1 MGLQDMSKRF
11 EDEIED
17 ILELAPDL
25 PDGPN
30 LSGLTTL
37 EKIGC
42 LWAYFINRE
51 VGILSSRKIIFVV
64 AISAGLYLMTRMLVF
79 VWVSVLLLVILY
91 SMLVFSFGSFNRM
104 KNRFKKLKNWRL

>member
-1 MGLQDMSKRF
+1 MHDMSKRF

-30 LSGLTTL
+30 LSGLTTS

-42 LWAYFINRE
+42 LWSYFINRE
-51 VGILSSRKIIFVV
+51 VGILSSRKIILVV
-64 AISAGLYLMTRMLVF
+64 AISAGLYLMTRILFF

-91 SMLVFSFGSFNRM
+91 SMLVFSFGPFNRM
-104 KNRFKKLKNWRL
+104 KNRLKKLKNWVL

>member
-1 MGLQDMSKRF
+1 MSKRF

-30 LSGLTTL
+30 LSGLTAP
-37 EKIGC
+37 EKIRC
-42 LWAYFINRE
+42 LWSYFINRE
-51 VGILSSRKIIFVV
+51 VGILSSRKIILLV
-64 AISAGLYLMTRMLVF
+64 AISVGLYLMTRILFF
-79 VWVSVLLLVILY
+79 VWVSVLLLAILY

-104 KNRFKKLKNWRL
+104 KSRLKKLKNWVLWT